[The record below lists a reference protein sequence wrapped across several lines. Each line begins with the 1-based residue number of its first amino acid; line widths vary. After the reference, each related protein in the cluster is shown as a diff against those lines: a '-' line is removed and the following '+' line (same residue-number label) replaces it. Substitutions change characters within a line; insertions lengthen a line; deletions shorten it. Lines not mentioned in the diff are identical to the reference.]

1 MTTPYTTPDP
11 TKGQRTGAQHVA
23 YLDSRPDETSPFNP
37 AAEYGDPDWREPA
50 SDEEA
55 TARTAWLEENTAPAP
70 GWSQPPTTEVD
81 DALDAARERAVQSDW
96 AHDYDPHAW
105 AEYRRLEALAELAP
119 PPEQDDLADE
129 AALESPEGDDRGPF
143 TDTQG
148 RRWSSTGAW
157 AAGTCDPAKAHD
169 TAHPDDPERLRQR
182 IEDLRLAIAVR
193 EASAEGEIDS
203 EQRREQLARWN
214 DDDHSVTGAD
224 SNMQQEKQGD
234 GEPGW
239 DR

>member
-105 AEYRRLEALAELAP
+105 AEYRRL
-119 PPEQDDLADE
+119 
-129 AALESPEGDDRGPF
+129 
-143 TDTQG
+143 
-148 RRWSSTGAW
+148 
-157 AAGTCDPAKAHD
+157 
-169 TAHPDDPERLRQR
+169 
-182 IEDLRLAIAVR
+182 
-193 EASAEGEIDS
+193 
-203 EQRREQLARWN
+203 
-214 DDDHSVTGAD
+214 
-224 SNMQQEKQGD
+224 
-234 GEPGW
+234 
-239 DR
+239 